1 MNERWPQTP
10 RNDQPADG
18 NSRDASPLS
27 QALLAAIM
35 ASVLYGALL
44 GAAYGIISLVT
55 NSDVITEPDV
65 GPLLGPVMAAFACA
79 LVFVSVLLSL
89 RPTGG
94 PFHLPL
100 ARSIITA
107 IAVYLLG
114 PAVGAIIV
122 AADRGDMFAGFFF
135 FAHSVT
141 GPFIVASALAAI
153 PVVLFAP
160 LLASSSNRPR

>member
-1 MNERWPQTP
+1 MS
-10 RNDQPADG
+10 A
-18 NSRDASPLS
+18 
-27 QALLAAIM
+27 
-35 ASVLYGALL
+35 VLYGALL

-55 NSDVITEPDV
+55 NQDVITEQDV
-65 GPLLGPVMAAFACA
+65 GPLLGPVMAGFACL

-94 PFHLPL
+94 PLRLPWG
-100 ARSIITA
+100 RSVLTA

-114 PAVGAIIV
+114 PTMGAIIV
-122 AADRGDMFAGFFF
+122 AFDRGDVFAALFF
-135 FAHSVT
+135 FAHSIT

-160 LLASSSNRPR
+160 LLASSTNRPR